1 MLYTK
6 YFSIMYNTDKYT
18 VCFLVYTYYA
28 KSHNTVLY
36 KEFCK
41 KYIIEKIKISTITRC
56 IILTIYN
63 SN

>member
-1 MLYTK
+1 
-6 YFSIMYNTDKYT
+6 MYNTDKYT

-41 KYIIEKIKISTITRC
+41 KYIIEKIKISTIIRC
-56 IILTIYN
+56 IILTVYDLN
-63 SN
+63 